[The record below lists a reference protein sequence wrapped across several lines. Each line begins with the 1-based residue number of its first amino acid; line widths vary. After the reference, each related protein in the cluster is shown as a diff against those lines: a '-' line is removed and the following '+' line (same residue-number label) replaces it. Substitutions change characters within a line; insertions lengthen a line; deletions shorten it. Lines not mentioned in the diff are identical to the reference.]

1 MLSDAPVS
9 RPARLIRGWA
19 AAGVCTLCAA
29 ASHHAMD
36 PAPLQPV
43 LLALVLCLAG
53 VGCVLLAGRR
63 LGAVRTALAVLAS
76 QVPFHLVFAAGGH
89 ASAAVDD
96 GGVGLGA
103 HAHHL
108 HGAGAATTGA
118 ATTGAAAAPSG
129 AGTAAL
135 DPSLLDPT
143 LLETLGAALTGH
155 MLWAHVAA
163 AAVTFVL
170 LRHAEDGW
178 WRLVTAA
185 VHVIFTPVELLSAVL
200 VPWRPLRP
208 VPQAH
213 LLPPRTWSPARVISR
228 RGPPALSI

>member
-53 VGCVLLAGRR
+53 VVCVLLAGRR

-96 GGVGLGA
+96 GGSGLGA

-108 HGAGAATTGA
+108 HGAAATSA
-118 ATTGAAAAPSG
+118 GAAAVPSG
-129 AGTAAL
+129 AGTAAV
-135 DPSLLDPT
+135 DPSLLDAT
-143 LLETLGAALTGH
+143 LLETLGAALPSP

-178 WRLVTAA
+178 WRLLAAA
-185 VHVIFTPVELLSAVL
+185 VHVLFTAVELLRTVL

-213 LLPPRTWSPARVISR
+213 LLPPRTWSPVRVISR

>member
-43 LLALVLCLAG
+43 LLALVLYLAG
-53 VGCVLLAGRR
+53 VVCVLLAGRR

-185 VHVIFTPVELLSAVL
+185 VHVIFTAVELLSAVL

-213 LLPPRTWSPARVISR
+213 LLPPRTWSPVRVISR